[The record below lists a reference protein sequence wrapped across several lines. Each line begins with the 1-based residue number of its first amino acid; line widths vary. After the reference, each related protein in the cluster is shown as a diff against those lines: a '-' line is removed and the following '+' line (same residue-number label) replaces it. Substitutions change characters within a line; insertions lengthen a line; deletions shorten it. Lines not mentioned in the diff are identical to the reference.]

1 MISDN
6 DSVRLIFGLKVKSLR
21 QERGLSYQQLAEHS
35 GLSLSYLHDIE
46 TGKKYPKADK
56 ILTLAKSLGVDYD
69 YLVSLHASKKLQP
82 IIDLI
87 NSDFVNAIPWEHF
100 GLTPGALL
108 DLFTNAPDKVTAFI
122 STLLKISRR
131 YQLSK
136 EGFYNSALGS

>member
-6 DSVRLIFGLKVKSLR
+6 DSIRLIFGLKVKSLR
-21 QERGLSYQQLAEHS
+21 QASVLSYQQLADKA
-35 GLSLSYLHDIE
+35 GLSLSYVHDIE

-56 ILTLAKSLGVDYD
+56 IIALAKALGVDYD

-87 NSDFVNAIPWEHF
+87 NSDLLNVIPWEHF
-100 GLTPGALL
+100 GLTPAALL
-108 DLFTNAPDKVTAFI
+108 ELFANTPDKVTAFI
-122 STLLKISRR
+122 STLLKISRS

-136 EGFYNSALGS
+136 EGFYNAA